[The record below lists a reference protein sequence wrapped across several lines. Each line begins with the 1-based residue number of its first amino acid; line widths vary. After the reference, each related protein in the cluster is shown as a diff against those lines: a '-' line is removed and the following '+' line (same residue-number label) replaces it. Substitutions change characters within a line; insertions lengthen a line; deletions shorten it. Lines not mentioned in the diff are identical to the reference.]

1 MNKFRRQTGGSSMGS
16 TSIAIA
22 LCVLLSK
29 KFKPKQKQLIFHLR
43 KSPTIWRRVYVSLS
57 LIRTTC
63 TRPIKRNDESGA
75 RSHALSFTRL
85 IIQQT
90 ITKCSIRFNISNEL
104 ETKFVTNADSKF
116 WSFEKDKKKVKRYL
130 VLVEVLFHGLRV
142 AGSGGER
149 RFRPR
154 PRSPGCRASELFP
167 GQVVDQLQPEV
178 ATFRRRRLGFLW
190 RPSCRRCRHSLR
202 RGLMILLPFWL
213 KHKCHNLNWGRRFDF
228 CRVLGFFF
236 VFHAQ

>member
-1 MNKFRRQTGGSSMGS
+1 MGS
-16 TSIAIA
+16 TSIA

-90 ITKCSIRFNISNEL
+90 ITKCSIRF
-104 ETKFVTNADSKF
+104 KYPTNLRQSLLPMLIRNFGPLKRTN
-116 WSFEKDKKKVKRYL
+116 KKKVKRYL
-130 VLVEVLFHGLRV
+130 VLVEVLFHGPRA

-190 RPSCRRCRHSLR
+190 RPRCRRCRHRHR
-202 RGLMILLPFWL
+202 RGLMILVPFWL

>member
-1 MNKFRRQTGGSSMGS
+1 MGS
-16 TSIAIA
+16 TSIA

-116 WSFEKDKKKVKRYL
+116 WSFEKDKQKKSQTVPCSRWSS
-130 VLVEVLFHGLRV
+130 F
-142 AGSGGER
+142 
-149 RFRPR
+149 PR
-154 PRSPGCRASELFP
+154 PASCRIWRREKISASASKPRLSGFRTFPGPGCWSAPTVSRDVSTPETRFSLTAELSSMSSP
-167 GQVVDQLQPEV
+167 SSSWPYD
-178 ATFRRRRLGFLW
+178 LG
-190 RPSCRRCRHSLR
+190 P
-202 RGLMILLPFWL
+202 
-213 KHKCHNLNWGRRFDF
+213 
-228 CRVLGFFF
+228 VLT
-236 VFHAQ
+236 